1 MRATSVTEMYETGV
15 PEKVIQERMG
25 HRSLEALCVYE
36 RTNSQQH
43 QMVSSVLSAPR
54 AHTYVEQMQNNTTQ
68 QHSSC
73 SVMTKS
79 QHATGRV

>member
-1 MRATSVTEMYETGV
+1 MRATSVTQMYETGV
-15 PEKVIQERMG
+15 PEVIQEQG
-25 HRSLEALCVYE
+25 HRSLEALCVYK